1 MKRLL
6 LLATAAVALG
16 VPMARAATLVVCT
29 EAAPAV
35 LNAQLSTANTVFDVA
50 AQVYDELVE
59 TERGGSKIIP
69 GLAES
74 WSVAPDAMSATFR
87 LRHGVKFQSNAK
99 FTPTRDMNADDVVF
113 SFNRMLDKASPYYA
127 VSGGTYDEWDAL
139 LRDRVNGIEKVDD
152 YTVRFDLKEPV
163 APLLGILSMQSFA
176 ILSAE
181 YGQAMLA
188 AKTPEQMDTNP
199 IGTGAFS
206 FVRYARDSDVR
217 FRAFPQSWAKA
228 AGMDDRVAKV
238 DQLVFAITPD
248 PAIRLAK
255 LRAGECQIARYPNP
269 SDFASIKAD
278 AQLEL
283 ASGPLAS
290 MGYIAFRS
298 DKPPF
303 DKQAVRAALATAI
316 DLKSLV
322 SAVFQ
327 GTGEPTGAMISPS
340 LWGHDDHV
348 APRAY
353 DPAAAKAMLAQAG
366 YPDGFKTQIWAIPV
380 ARAYMPNGRRAAEMI
395 QADWAKI
402 GVQAEIVSYEW
413 GEYLRRVRAGEAPVG
428 MLGGTWDYPDPSQ
441 LVYGYW
447 ACPNGQPRPG
457 DFGKWC
463 NAEFTDLV
471 SKANV
476 ISDQAERAKLYVQA
490 QDVFAKDV
498 PAVLF
503 ADTQAYTAVR
513 KGVSGY
519 KVHVLGGTPYA
530 GVGVAP

>member
-1 MKRLL
+1 MRRLL
-6 LLATAAVALG
+6 LLAAAAVALG
-16 VPMARAATLVVCT
+16 LPAARAATLVVCT
-29 EAAPAV
+29 EAAPTV

-59 TERGGSKIIP
+59 TARGGS
-69 GLAES
+69 ES
-74 WSVAPDAMSATFR
+74 WNVAPDAMSATFK

-113 SFNRMLDKASPYYA
+113 SFHRMMDKTDPYYT

-139 LRDRVNGIEKVDD
+139 LRDRVKAIEKVDE
-152 YTVRFDLKEPV
+152 YTVRFELKEPV

-188 AKTPEQMDTNP
+188 AKTPEQLDTNP

-217 FRAFPQSWAKA
+217 FRAFPQGWAKA
-228 AGMDDRVAKV
+228 AGLDDRVAKV

-269 SDFASIKAD
+269 TDFASIKAD
-278 AQLEL
+278 PQLEL

-303 DKQAVRAALATAI
+303 DKQAVREALATAI
-316 DLKSLV
+316 DVKSLV
-322 SAVFQ
+322 DVVFQ
-327 GTGEPTGAMISPS
+327 GTGTPTGALISPS

-348 APRAY
+348 APRRY
-353 DPAAAKAMLAQAG
+353 DPAAAKAMRAQAG

-380 ARAYMPNGRRAAEMI
+380 ARAYMPNGTARLL
-395 QADWAKI
+395 
-402 GVQAEIVSYEW
+402 
-413 GEYLRRVRAGEAPVG
+413 LRLRLR
-428 MLGGTWDYPDPSQ
+428 
-441 LVYGYW
+441 
-447 ACPNGQPRPG
+447 
-457 DFGKWC
+457 
-463 NAEFTDLV
+463 
-471 SKANV
+471 
-476 ISDQAERAKLYVQA
+476 
-490 QDVFAKDV
+490 
-498 PAVLF
+498 
-503 ADTQAYTAVR
+503 
-513 KGVSGY
+513 
-519 KVHVLGGTPYA
+519 
-530 GVGVAP
+530 